1 MIILFFSRTAGTFFI
16 PMKTLIL
23 LCPLGHETGRLP
35 ENGGILMEFTPFRKN
50 CITETEARRA
60 AVSCDPETPR
70 YGRFASPSPNQLLY
84 FFSENLINGA
94 ILTEADERTLLRL
107 AETVKA
113 PIFLSA
119 NTDREESLR
128 QRERL
133 PVRGL
138 YFPAAP
144 SGDTLKNRKKPYIT
158 VFPENTDEEAAAR
171 FRRYPP
177 FAFHCKTEGEAEK
190 AARWI
195 KKILKEM
202 R

>member
-1 MIILFFSRTAGTFFI
+1 
-16 PMKTLIL
+16 MKTLIL
-23 LCPLGHETGRLP
+23 LGPLGHETGQPP

-50 CITETEARRA
+50 CITETDARRA
-60 AVSCDPETPR
+60 AAYYDTETPR

-113 PIFLSA
+113 PIFLAA

-138 YFPAAP
+138 YFPSVP
-144 SGDTLKNRKKPYIT
+144 SSETLKNRKKPYMT
-158 VFPENTDEEAAAR
+158 VFPETRDEETEAL

-177 FAFHCKTEGEAEK
+177 FALHCKTEDEAEK

-195 KKILKEM
+195 KKISKEM